1 MIDPDAP
8 ASGEDGT
15 VAAYEELRAHI
26 LVGSPDGRHF
36 GLILLLREGIAAWI
50 ERRATCWNPAS
61 NSATRDRALPR
72 PLLSEQLHA
81 EIVRVL
87 ASIALNGREE
97 MKP

>member
-1 MIDPDAP
+1 VIDPDVP

-15 VAAYEELRAHI
+15 VAAYEEIRAHI
-26 LVGSPDGRHF
+26 LVGSPGRQRF
-36 GLILLLREGIAAWI
+36 GLVVLLREGIAAWI
-50 ERRATCWNPAS
+50 ERRATCWSPAS
-61 NSATRDRALPR
+61 ATPDRAVRP

-87 ASIALNGREE
+87 VSIALSGREE

>member
-1 MIDPDAP
+1 VIDPDAP

-15 VAAYEELRAHI
+15 VAAYEEVRAHI
-26 LVGSPDGRHF
+26 LVGSPGGQHF
-36 GLILLLREGIAAWI
+36 GLVVLLREGIAAWI
-50 ERRATCWNPAS
+50 ERRATCWGPAS
-61 NSATRDRALPR
+61 ATPDRAGRP

-87 ASIALNGREE
+87 VSIALNGREE